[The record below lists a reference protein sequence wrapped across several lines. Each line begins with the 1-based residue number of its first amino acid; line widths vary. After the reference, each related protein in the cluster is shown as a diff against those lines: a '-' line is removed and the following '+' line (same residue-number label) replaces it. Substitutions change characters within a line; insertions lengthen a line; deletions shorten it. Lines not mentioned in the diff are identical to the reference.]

1 MSQKSSDLSNVQL
14 YINNIKFKVKSDI
27 SVLEASNFV
36 GFNISRFCY
45 HESLS
50 IVGTCRICLVEIE
63 KSLRPAASCALPVI
77 NNMRI
82 HIDTP
87 LVKKARESVIE
98 ALLINHPLDCPIC
111 DQAGECDLQ
120 DLTKIFGGVYSRS
133 FESKRVVE
141 DKECGVLIKTIMT
154 RCIHCT
160 RCVRFVT
167 EVAGTS
173 ALGSFSRGMS
183 TEIGGYI
190 PINFRSELSGNVI
203 DLCPVGALTS
213 KSYAFKSRPWGM
225 KIHESVDLSD
235 STGSNIYV
243 HLKEVEILRVLPK
256 RNHEINGNFIS
267 DKSRFSHDANTH
279 SRIKNPTKHFDED
292 KMIWQIVT
300 PRWQHCAY
308 LIDDGDTR
316 ETRESDKMT
325 WQRFLLDVDIMIK
338 RKMQKILIVVNNDLD
353 LEAINAAKKL
363 TYRTKGLIE
372 IKSLNSAS
380 VNESSFFESQPTNQI
395 SDLDNIKS
403 RFCFLLSSNLRLES
417 AILNGKLRAKHSEED
432 LNIYSLGY
440 HFLTSLSAEFIA
452 IGVSGLTYFFEGKS
466 DSSKKFV
473 SKKSPLLFVGESF
486 RKRFDPVSSFI
497 IMTKLIMPTLV
508 LFLIVSSCNSSGAS
522 LMNVKS
528 LNNRDVYKRDMI
540 VFVNIDDTSSVR
552 STFKQKKTKI
562 IYWLNTHNSQIVYQS
577 HYTLP
582 TKSLFE
588 SEGTFLNLENRP
600 QKTFKTS
607 HKISPKQ
614 GLRSISL
621 VFKGILG
628 NFAASSFLSYINE
641 IVEKPSKFSYIG
653 KKFCNLEPR
662 KVAYLT
668 TRVNNYPLL
677 AAIEDFHTNGYFSK
691 NSSTMLLCSKEAR
704 MEPKSY

>member
-1 MSQKSSDLSNVQL
+1 MSQRTSDLSNIQL
-14 YINNIKFKVKSDI
+14 YINNVKFRVKSDV
-27 SVLEASNFV
+27 SVLEASSFV

-50 IVGTCRICLVEIE
+50 VVGTCRICLVEIE

-87 LVKKARESVIE
+87 LVKKARENVIE
-98 ALLINHPLDCPIC
+98 TLLINHPLDCPIC

-120 DLTKIFGGVYSRS
+120 DLTRIFGGVYSRS

-141 DKECGVLIKTIMT
+141 DKDCGVLIKTIMT

-160 RCVRFVT
+160 RCVRFIT
-167 EVAGTS
+167 EIAGTN
-173 ALGSFSRGMS
+173 ALGTFSRGTY

-190 PINFRSELSGNVI
+190 PVNFKSELSGNVI

-225 KIHESVDLSD
+225 RIHESVDLSD

-256 RNHEINGNFIS
+256 KNHEINGNFIS
-267 DKSRFSHDANTH
+267 DKSRFTHDANKH
-279 SRIKNPTKHFDED
+279 SRIKDPTRHFLDDNTRKSE
-292 KMIWQIVT
+292 KMNWQ
-300 PRWQHCAY
+300 
-308 LIDDGDTR
+308 
-316 ETRESDKMT
+316 K
-325 WQRFLLDVDIMIK
+325 FLLDIDIMIK
-338 RKMQKILIVVNNDLD
+338 RKMQKILLVVNNDLD
-353 LEAINAAKKL
+353 LEAMNAAKKL
-363 TYRTKGLIE
+363 TYRSKSLIE
-372 IKSLNSAS
+372 IKSLNSAP
-380 VNESSFFESQPTNQI
+380 VDESSFFERQPTNQI
-395 SDLDNIKS
+395 SDIDNIKS

-417 AILNGKLRAKHSEED
+417 CILNGKLRAKYSHEA

-440 HFLTSLSAEFIA
+440 HFLTSLTAEFIT
-452 IGVSGLTYFFEGKS
+452 IGVSGLICFFEGKAN
-466 DSSKKFV
+466 SSKKFV
-473 SKKSPLLFVGESF
+473 SKRAPLLFVGESF
-486 RKRFDPVSSFI
+486 RKRFDPVSSFVM
-497 IMTKLIMPTLV
+497 MTKVIMPTLV
-508 LFLIVSSCNSSGAS
+508 LFLIGSSCNSSGAS
-522 LMNVKS
+522 LMNLRS
-528 LNNRDVYKRDMI
+528 LNNHDVYKRDII
-540 VFVNIDDTSSVR
+540 VFINVDDTSPIR
-552 STFKQKKTKI
+552 STFRHKNTKI
-562 IYWLNTHNSQIVYQS
+562 IYWLNTHNSQIIHES

-588 SEGTFLNLENRP
+588 SEGTFLNLEDRP

-614 GLRSISL
+614 GLRSINL

-628 NFAASSFLSYINE
+628 SFAASSFLSYTSE
-641 IVEKPSKFSYIG
+641 IVEKPRRFSYME
-653 KKFCNLEPR
+653 KKFCNLESER
-662 KVAYLT
+662 VSYLT
-668 TRVNNYPLL
+668 TKLNNYPILSS
-677 AAIEDFHTNGYFSK
+677 IEDFHTNGYFSK

-704 MEPKSY
+704 IEQKSY

>member
-1 MSQKSSDLSNVQL
+1 
-14 YINNIKFKVKSDI
+14 
-27 SVLEASNFV
+27 
-36 GFNISRFCY
+36 
-45 HESLS
+45 
-50 IVGTCRICLVEIE
+50 
-63 KSLRPAASCALPVI
+63 
-77 NNMRI
+77 MRI

-98 ALLINHPLDCPIC
+98 TLLINHPLDCPIC

-120 DLTKIFGGVYSRS
+120 DLTKIFGGVYNRS

-141 DKECGVLIKTIMT
+141 DKECGVLVKTIMT

-167 EVAGTS
+167 EIAGTS
-173 ALGSFSRGMS
+173 ALGTFSRGTS

-190 PINFRSELSGNVI
+190 PVNFRSELSGNVI

-267 DKSRFSHDANTH
+267 DKSRFTHDANKH
-279 SRIKNPTKHFDED
+279 SRLKSPTRYFFDD
-292 KMIWQIVT
+292 DVKKSDRMNWQN
-300 PRWQHCAY
+300 
-308 LIDDGDTR
+308 
-316 ETRESDKMT
+316 
-325 WQRFLLDVDIMIK
+325 FLVDVDIMIK
-338 RKMQKILIVVNNDLD
+338 RKIQKVLIVVSNDLD
-353 LEAINAAKKL
+353 LEAMNAAKKL
-363 TYRTKGLIE
+363 TYRTKSLIE
-372 IKSLNSAS
+372 IKSLNSALID
-380 VNESSFFESQPTNQI
+380 ESSFFEKQPTNQI
-395 SDLDNIKS
+395 SDIDNIKS

-417 AILNGKLRAKHSEED
+417 SILNGKLRAKHSEEA
-432 LNIYSLGY
+432 LSIYSLGY
-440 HFLTSLSAEFIA
+440 HFLSSLTAEFIT
-452 IGVSGLTYFFEGKS
+452 IGVSGLICFFEGKS
-466 DSSKKFV
+466 ISSKKFV

-486 RKRFDPVSSFI
+486 RKRFDPVSSFVM
-497 IMTKLIMPTLV
+497 MTKVIMPTLI
-508 LFLIVSSCNSSGAS
+508 LFSIGLLCNSSGAS

-528 LNNRDVYKRDMI
+528 LNNRDICKRDII
-540 VFVNIDDTSSVR
+540 VFINIDDTSSIR
-552 STFKQKKTKI
+552 STFRYKRTKI
-562 IYWLNTHNSQIVYQS
+562 IYWLNTHNSQIIHES

-588 SEGTFLNLENRP
+588 SEGTFLNLEDRP

-614 GLRSISL
+614 GLRSINL
-621 VFKGILG
+621 VLKGILG
-628 NFAASSFLSYINE
+628 SFAASSFLSYTTE
-641 IVEKPSKFSYIG
+641 IVEKPKKFSCMERI
-653 KKFCNLEPR
+653 FCNLTSE
-662 KVAYLT
+662 KITYLT
-668 TRVNNYPLL
+668 KINNYPLL
-677 AAIEDFHTNGYFSK
+677 SSIEDFHTNGHFSK

-704 MEPKSY
+704 IEQKSY